1 MEEDVVKP
9 LKPVLYRHYVNNN
22 YVERK
27 FNKADT
33 LFDALNSD
41 LPNIKFALELN
52 PKKFLDTQIIKEN
65 NKIKSQV
72 CTQSIGPQKCHFD
85 IRRMQL
91 M

>member
-27 FNKADT
+27 FN
-33 LFDALNSD
+33 ALNSD